1 MPSTWEHSKRPW
13 EIQGRYRGGIGE
25 VKGRYRVAQHVGELE
40 EAVDEGLVPAA
51 RVRRLEGF
59 VGRAVEGDRQLVAL
73 AVDLVWS
80 EG

>member
-1 MPSTWEHSKRPW
+1 M
-13 EIQGRYRGGIGE
+13 
-25 VKGRYRVAQHVGELE
+25 GELE